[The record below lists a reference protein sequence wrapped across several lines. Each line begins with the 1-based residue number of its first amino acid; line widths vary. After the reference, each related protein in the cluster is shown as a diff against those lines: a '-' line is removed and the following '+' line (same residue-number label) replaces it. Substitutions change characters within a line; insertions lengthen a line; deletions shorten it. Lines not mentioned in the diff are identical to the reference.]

1 MEKTNQIKVT
11 QEQIDAWKAKFEN
24 VFKITVDDKVCYL
37 KSPDRKTLSY
47 ASAIGTKDP
56 MKFNEI
62 LLKNCWLAGDEEIK
76 TKDSYFMSV
85 SAQLAEIIEIKE
97 AKLEK
102 L

>member
-1 MEKTNQIKVT
+1 MEKTNQIT
-11 QEQIDAWKAKFEN
+11 QKQIDAWKAQFEN
-24 VFKITVDDKVCYL
+24 VFKITVEDKVCYL

-47 ASAIGTKDP
+47 ASAVGTKDP

-76 TKDSYFMSV
+76 TKDSYFTSV

>member
-1 MEKTNQIKVT
+1 MEKTNQVKVT

-24 VFKITVDDKVCYL
+24 VFKFTVEDKVCYL

-47 ASAIGTKDP
+47 ASAIGAKNP

>member
-1 MEKTNQIKVT
+1 MVKKEITK
-11 QEQIDAWKAKFEN
+11 EQIEAWKVKYGS
-24 VFKITVDDKVCYL
+24 VFKITVDNRVAYL
-37 KSPDRKTLSY
+37 RSPDRKTMSF
-47 ASAIGTKDP
+47 ASSVGAENP

-62 LLKNCWLAGDEEIK
+62 LLKNCWLAGDEEIQ
-76 TKDSYFMSV
+76 TNDNLFMSI